1 MIFILLL
8 MFLFSSICYF
18 SSVGYFLLLLLLFF
32 VCCSYFLCYVR
43 WYWLCWYIKLCHCFW
58 LFHYVQVICHW
69 SWWCCILIICVFV
82 DYFSLLNDAL
92 TVLVSV
98 NSVYGLKASINYV
111 LLLCFLS
118 SCFHVCSVNDA

>member
-1 MIFILLL
+1 MPLFLIISLCSSYMSLLL
-8 MFLFSSICYF
+8 MM
-18 SSVGYFLLLLLLFF
+18 
-32 VCCSYFLCYVR
+32 LC
-43 WYWLCWYIKLCHCFW
+43 
-58 LFHYVQVICHW
+58 
-69 SWWCCILIICVFV
+69 LIICVFV